1 MSESPTPRPLNR
13 TQSMKIFLNADP
25 VVQRVVKECL
35 KEERQV
41 MNMIRRDSIHV
52 KLVNIVKAH
61 TNTN

>member
-1 MSESPTPRPLNR
+1 MSEFPTPRPLNR

-52 KLVNIVKAH
+52 NLVNIVKANTK
-61 TNTN
+61 TN

>member
-13 TQSMKIFLNADP
+13 TQSMQIFLKADP
-25 VVQRVVKECL
+25 VVQKVVRECL

-52 KLVNIVKAH
+52 NLVNIVKAH

>member
-25 VVQRVVKECL
+25 VVQRIVKECL

-52 KLVNIVKAH
+52 NLVNIVKANTK
-61 TNTN
+61 TN

>member
-13 TQSMKIFLNADP
+13 TQSMQIFLNADP
-25 VVQRVVKECL
+25 IVQKVVRECL

-52 KLVNIVKAH
+52 NLVNIVKAH
-61 TNTN
+61 TKTK

>member
-13 TQSMKIFLNADP
+13 TQSMQIFLKADP
-25 VVQRVVKECL
+25 IVQKVVRECL

-52 KLVNIVKAH
+52 NLVNIVKAH
-61 TNTN
+61 TKPQ

>member
-13 TQSMKIFLNADP
+13 TQSMQIFLKADP
-25 VVQRVVKECL
+25 VVQKVVRECL

-52 KLVNIVKAH
+52 NLVNIVKAH
-61 TNTN
+61 TKAK

>member
-52 KLVNIVKAH
+52 NLVNIVKA
-61 TNTN
+61 NTKTK

>member
-13 TQSMKIFLNADP
+13 TQSMKIFLNADS

-52 KLVNIVKAH
+52 NLVNIVKANTK
-61 TNTN
+61 TN

>member
-13 TQSMKIFLNADP
+13 THSMKIIEKADP
-25 VVQRVVKECL
+25 IVKKVVKDCL

-52 KLVNIVKAH
+52 NLVNIVKAH
-61 TNTN
+61 TRSN

>member
-13 TQSMKIFLNADP
+13 TQSMKIFEKADP
-25 VVQRVVKECL
+25 TVKRVVKDCL

-52 KLVNIVKAH
+52 NLVNIVKAH

>member
-13 TQSMKIFLNADP
+13 THSMKIFEKADP
-25 VVQRVVKECL
+25 IVKKVLKDCL

-52 KLVNIVKAH
+52 NLVNIVKAH
-61 TNTN
+61 TRSN

>member
-13 TQSMKIFLNADP
+13 TQSMKIFLSADP

-52 KLVNIVKAH
+52 NLVNIVKANTK
-61 TNTN
+61 TN

>member
-13 TQSMKIFLNADP
+13 TQSMQIFLNANP
-25 VVQRVVKECL
+25 IVQKVVRECL

-52 KLVNIVKAH
+52 NLVNIVKAH
-61 TNTN
+61 TKTK

>member
-52 KLVNIVKAH
+52 NLVNIVKANTR
-61 TNTN
+61 TN

>member
-13 TQSMKIFLNADP
+13 THSMKIFLNADP

-52 KLVNIVKAH
+52 NLVNIVKANTK
-61 TNTN
+61 TN

>member
-13 TQSMKIFLNADP
+13 TQSMQIFLKADP
-25 VVQRVVKECL
+25 IVRKVVRECL

-52 KLVNIVKAH
+52 NLVNIVKAH
-61 TNTN
+61 TKTK

>member
-13 TQSMKIFLNADP
+13 TQSMQIFLKADP
-25 VVQRVVKECL
+25 IVQKVVRECL

-52 KLVNIVKAH
+52 NLVNIVKAH
-61 TNTN
+61 TRSN

>member
-13 TQSMKIFLNADP
+13 TQSMKIFLNANP

>member
-1 MSESPTPRPLNR
+1 
-13 TQSMKIFLNADP
+13 MKIFLNADP

-52 KLVNIVKAH
+52 NLVNIVKAN

>member
-52 KLVNIVKAH
+52 NLVNIVKAH
-61 TNTN
+61 TRSN

>member
-25 VVQRVVKECL
+25 IVQRVVKECL

-52 KLVNIVKAH
+52 NLVNIVKANTK
-61 TNTN
+61 TN

>member
-1 MSESPTPRPLNR
+1 MSESPAPRPLNR

-52 KLVNIVKAH
+52 NLVNIVKAH
-61 TNTN
+61 TKTK

>member
-13 TQSMKIFLNADP
+13 TNSMKIFEKADP
-25 VVQRVVKECL
+25 IVKKVVKECL

-52 KLVNIVKAH
+52 NLVNIVKAH
-61 TNTN
+61 TRSN

>member
-13 TQSMKIFLNADP
+13 TPSLQILLKAETIVQK
-25 VVQRVVKECL
+25 VVRECL

-52 KLVNIVKAH
+52 NLVNIVKAH
-61 TNTN
+61 TKAK